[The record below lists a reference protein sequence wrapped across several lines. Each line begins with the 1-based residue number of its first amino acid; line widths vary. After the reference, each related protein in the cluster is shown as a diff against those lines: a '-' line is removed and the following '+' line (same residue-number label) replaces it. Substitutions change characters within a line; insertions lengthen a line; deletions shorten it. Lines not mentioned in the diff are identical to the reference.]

1 MAFGFILHHVPK
13 HWVYETC
20 QDREKIITTTL
31 GPLKMDVGCHQSC
44 ASSVELYVD
53 IGYKY
58 KLDPKMSNYKKK
70 LVRKKCEKDL

>member
-1 MAFGFILHHVPK
+1 
-13 HWVYETC
+13 
-20 QDREKIITTTL
+20 
-31 GPLKMDVGCHQSC
+31 MDVGCHQSC